1 MEADNMARGDDNR
14 VYKIGDLS
22 KASGLSVRTLR
33 GYEEL
38 GIISPSR
45 STGGTRY
52 YGDQE
57 LAIARLAM
65 QMRDL
70 NISVEMI
77 KTIATRRRAHPTGDQ
92 ASTAMMELLEQL
104 TDDLRDQAAGILAM
118 QDEVRRTVRLL
129 KGCQGCN
136 NKPTPET
143 CPDCPMQTSPDRTD
157 MAQMIWQPT

>member
-1 MEADNMARGDDNR
+1 MAHGYDNR
-14 VYKIGDLS
+14 MHKIGDLS
-22 KASGLSVRTLR
+22 EASGLSVRTLR

-45 STGGTRY
+45 SEGGTRY
-52 YGDQE
+52 YGETE

-65 QMRDL
+65 KMREL

-77 KTIATRRRAHPTGDQ
+77 KMIATRRREYETGDQ
-92 ASTAMMELLEQL
+92 SSAAMMELLEHL

-118 QDEVRRTVRLL
+118 QDEIRRTVRLL
-129 KGCQGCN
+129 KGCQGCK
-136 NKPTPET
+136 NKPTPRT
-143 CPDCPMQTSPDRTD
+143 CPECPMQTNPDRTD